1 MLPPE
6 LSKLTARFSNDQTG
20 KVSADGLLNT
30 LPQNR
35 YLRHGLLRDV
45 LELHS
50 RGDCESES
58 LARALIFA
66 GTQLL
71 TAMGVGH
78 TQGEDSR
85 ATESGILH
93 DSPSGSVWQVQK

>member
-35 YLRHGLLRDV
+35 YLRHGLIGKRPTKPSPYV
-45 LELHS
+45 LS
-50 RGDCESES
+50 ACR
-58 LARALIFA
+58 
-66 GTQLL
+66 
-71 TAMGVGH
+71 
-78 TQGEDSR
+78 
-85 ATESGILH
+85 
-93 DSPSGSVWQVQK
+93 K